1 MICMLMRFHPLVS
14 IRIFGSE
21 EDEEDEVDEVD
32 EVDEEDLMRC
42 LLLGGG

>member
-1 MICMLMRFHPLVS
+1 MLMRFHPLVS

-21 EDEEDEVDEVD
+21 EDEEDEVDE
-32 EVDEEDLMRC
+32 EDLMRC